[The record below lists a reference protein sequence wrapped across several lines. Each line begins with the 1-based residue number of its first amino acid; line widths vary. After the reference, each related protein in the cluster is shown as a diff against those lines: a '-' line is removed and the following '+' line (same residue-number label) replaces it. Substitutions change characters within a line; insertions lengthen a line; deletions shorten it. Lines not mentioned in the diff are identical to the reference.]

1 MPEPLNRC
9 PACRARLAETAVCPR
24 CGCDFSLVR
33 QAMTQAARLLE
44 RALCSLAVG
53 DRAAARRQVEASLS
67 LHRQRLAQA
76 IRNFLDADEDHAE
89 SGPAEPQLRL
99 PSADLQAVVDP
110 AGVREDQCV
119 NRDAEVLPM

>member
-1 MPEPLNRC
+1 
-9 PACRARLAETAVCPR
+9 
-24 CGCDFSLVR
+24 
-33 QAMTQAARLLE
+33 MTQAARLLE

-76 IRNFLDADEDHAE
+76 IRNFLDEDHAE